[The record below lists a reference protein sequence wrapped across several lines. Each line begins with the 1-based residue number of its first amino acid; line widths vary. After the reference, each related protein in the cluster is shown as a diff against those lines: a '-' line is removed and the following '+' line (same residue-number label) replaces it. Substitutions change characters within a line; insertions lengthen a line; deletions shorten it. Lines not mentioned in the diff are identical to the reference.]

1 MATPEKSQKNLEEI
15 SRWDIYLDYE
25 EIEKRVR
32 SVEPVFNEIK
42 EILNL
47 LKDIDEKRIRNKK
60 VKGLIVK
67 IKRLIESDNFK
78 NFLDFLEMFLWCPYT
93 EKAIFEHC
101 DLVHAGYIGA
111 DCDEEDD
118 NNEEDEDYEEEYY
131 DDYEEDDYD
140 DDEDDYEDDEDED
153 YEEYE
158 DEDD

>member
-1 MATPEKSQKNLEEI
+1 MATPEKSQKNPEEENEE
-15 SRWDIYLDYE
+15 SLYDI
-25 EIEKRVR
+25 IEKEVK

-60 VKGLIVK
+60 VKELIGK

-78 NFLDFLEMFLWCPYT
+78 NFLDFLETFTWCPYI
-93 EKAIFEHC
+93 ENAIFEHC

-118 NNEEDEDYEEEYY
+118 NNEDDEDYDE
-131 DDYEEDDYD
+131 YD
-140 DDEDDYEDDEDED
+140 DDEEDYEDEDDEDYD
-153 YEEYE
+153 EYE